1 MELCIDTSTRY
12 ASVAIT
18 VGGSVVK
25 EVSWHSSNNHTLELA
40 STVAAMLEDAG
51 ASVADLDNI
60 IVAKGPG
67 GFSALRVGMGFAKG
81 LAESMDM
88 GLVGVSTLEL
98 EAARFFDT
106 SQGSPLCPMLEVGLD
121 RFAWSLYEFAS
132 AEWSL
137 SMTEQVT
144 TLEAMADAVPGS
156 TLFCG
161 EGAWQALDRLQALGR
176 GKEAVIATTPPAREA
191 AVLSLLGLRALTTGA
206 VADST
211 AMEPNYLRQ
220 PSITMPST
228 TKPK

>member
-12 ASVAIT
+12 AVVALT
-18 VGGSVVK
+18 KDGSVLK
-25 EVSWHSSNNHTLELA
+25 EVSWQSSNNHTLELA
-40 STVAAMLEDAG
+40 STVAKMLKDART
-51 ASVADLDNI
+51 SVADIDNI

-81 LAESMDM
+81 LAESTNIP
-88 GLVGVSTLEL
+88 LVGVSTLEL
-98 EAARFFDT
+98 EAAQFFDT
-106 SQGSPLCPMLEVGLD
+106 RHGSPLCPMLEVGRE
-121 RFAWSLYEFAS
+121 RFAWSLYEPNS

-137 SMTEQVT
+137 SMAEQVT
-144 TLEAMADAVPGS
+144 TLEVMVDAVPDD

-176 GKEAVIATTPPAREA
+176 ANETVISTNPPTRGAV
-191 AVLSLLGLRALTTGA
+191 VLSLLGIRALVAGE

-228 TKPK
+228 TKPN

>member
-12 ASVAIT
+12 ATVALT
-18 VGGSVVK
+18 AGGSIVK
-25 EVSWHSSNNHTLELA
+25 EVSWHSRSNHTLELA

-51 ASVADLDNI
+51 ARVADLDNI

-81 LAESMDM
+81 LAESMDV
-88 GLVGVSTLEL
+88 GLVGVSTLVL

-106 SQGSPLCPMLEVGLD
+106 SQGSPLCPMLEVGRE
-121 RFAWSLYEFAS
+121 RFAWSLYEYAS

-137 SMTEQVT
+137 SMAEQVT
-144 TLEAMADAVPGS
+144 TLEAMEDAAPDG

-176 GKEAVIATTPPAREA
+176 GKETVIASTPPTRDA
-191 AVLSLLGLRALTTGA
+191 AVLSTLGLRALAAGV

>member
-12 ASVAIT
+12 ASVALTADGNI
-18 VGGSVVK
+18 VK
-25 EVSWHSSNNHTLELA
+25 EVSWHSSKNHTLELA

-51 ASVADLDNI
+51 VGVSDVDSM

-81 LAESMDM
+81 LAESM
-88 GLVGVSTLEL
+88 GIPLVGVGTLEI
-98 EAARFFDT
+98 EVAHFFDT
-106 SQGSPLCPMLEVGLD
+106 AQEIPLCPMLEVGRD
-121 RFAWSLYEFAS
+121 RFAWSLYERSS

-137 SMTEQVT
+137 SIDEQVT
-144 TLEAMADAVPGS
+144 TLEAMVDAVPEG

-161 EGAWQALDRLQALGR
+161 EGASEALDRLQALGR
-176 GKEAVIATTPPAREA
+176 GKETVIATAPPTRKPLI
-191 AVLSLLGLRALTTGA
+191 LSTLGLRVLATGV

>member
-12 ASVAIT
+12 ATVALT
-18 VGGSVVK
+18 AGGSIVK
-25 EVSWHSSNNHTLELA
+25 EVSWHSRNNHTLELA
-40 STVAAMLEDAG
+40 STVAAMLEDAW
-51 ASVADLDNI
+51 ARVADLENI

-81 LAESMDM
+81 LAESMDV

-106 SQGSPLCPMLEVGLD
+106 SQGSPLCPMLEVGRE
-121 RFAWSLYEFAS
+121 RFAWSLYEYAS

-137 SMTEQVT
+137 SMAEQVT
-144 TLEAMADAVPGS
+144 TLEAMVDAAPDG

-176 GKEAVIATTPPAREA
+176 GKEAVIAPAPPTRDA
-191 AVLSLLGLRALTTGA
+191 AVLSTLGLRALAAGV

-228 TKPK
+228 KYPK

>member
-12 ASVAIT
+12 AIVALT
-18 VGGSVVK
+18 ADGSIVK
-25 EVSWHSSNNHTLELA
+25 EVSWHSSKNHTLELA
-40 STVAAMLEDAG
+40 STVAAMLEDAEAG
-51 ASVADLDNI
+51 VSDIDSI

-81 LAESMDM
+81 LAESMDV

-106 SQGSPLCPMLEVGLD
+106 SQGSPLCPMLEVGRE
-121 RFAWSLYEFAS
+121 RFAWSLYEYAS

-137 SMTEQVT
+137 SMAEQVT
-144 TLEAMADAVPGS
+144 TLEAMVDAAPDG

-176 GKEAVIATTPPAREA
+176 GKETVIASTPPTRDA
-191 AVLSLLGLRALTTGA
+191 AVLSTLGLRALAAGV

>member
-12 ASVAIT
+12 ASVALT
-18 VGGSVVK
+18 ADGSIVK
-25 EVSWHSSNNHTLELA
+25 EVSWHSSKNHTLELA

-81 LAESMDM
+81 LAESMDV

-106 SQGSPLCPMLEVGLD
+106 SQGSPLCPMLEVGRE
-121 RFAWSLYEFAS
+121 RFAWSLYEYAS
-132 AEWSL
+132 PGWSL
-137 SMTEQVT
+137 SMAEQVT
-144 TLEAMADAVPGS
+144 TLEAMVDAAPDG

-161 EGAWQALDRLQALGR
+161 EGAWQALDRLQALER
-176 GKEAVIATTPPAREA
+176 GKETVIASTPPTRDA
-191 AVLSLLGLRALTTGA
+191 AVLSTLGLRALAAGV

>member
-12 ASVAIT
+12 AIVALT
-18 VGGSVVK
+18 ADGSIVK
-25 EVSWHSSNNHTLELA
+25 EVSWHSSKNHTLELA
-40 STVAAMLEDAG
+40 STVAAMLEDAEAG
-51 ASVADLDNI
+51 VSDIDSI

-81 LAESMDM
+81 LAESMDV

-106 SQGSPLCPMLEVGLD
+106 SQGSPLCPMLEVGRE
-121 RFAWSLYEFAS
+121 RFAWSLYEYAS

-137 SMTEQVT
+137 SMAEQVT
-144 TLEAMADAVPGS
+144 TLEAMVDAAPDG

-161 EGAWQALDRLQALGR
+161 EGAWQALDRLQVLGR
-176 GKEAVIATTPPAREA
+176 GKETVIASTPPTRDA
-191 AVLSLLGLRALTTGA
+191 AVLSTLGLRALAAGV

>member
-12 ASVAIT
+12 ASVALTHGPNVI
-18 VGGSVVK
+18 K
-25 EVSWHSSNNHTLELA
+25 EVAWHSSHNHTLELA

-51 ASVADLDNI
+51 ASVSDIDNL

-81 LAESMDM
+81 LAESI
-88 GLVGVSTLEL
+88 GILLVGVSTLEV
-98 EAARFFDT
+98 EAACFFDT
-106 SQGSPLCPMLEVGLD
+106 VQESPLCPMLEVGRE
-121 RFAWSLYEFAS
+121 RFAWSLYERTS
-132 AEWSL
+132 AEWLL
-137 SMTEQVT
+137 STIEQVT
-144 TLEAMADAVPGS
+144 TLEAIVAAAPEG

-161 EGAWQALDRLQALGR
+161 EGAWQAVDRLQELGR
-176 GKEAVIATTPPAREA
+176 DKETVIATAPPTRRPLI
-191 AVLSLLGLRALTTGA
+191 LSALGLRTLAKGE